1 VYDNNGQL
9 ISVELDS
16 WYRLPAE
23 ERLLGGELQS
33 SPSESR
39 PHTAQHNIG
48 VGVDMKPTAKPLKQ
62 LLMGRRKF
70 LSGAAALGV
79 GAGLSAPAI
88 ASRVAAEEIAEIA
101 WRDRDLPFIGTEET
115 YSTDELIA
123 KIAFNDDHAEFLK
136 SLGLSDLGSSRIS
149 AMDDAGLNV
158 QILSVH
164 TPGVQNIPGREGI
177 DFAYRLNKTIANG
190 PMVTY
195 PGRFQA
201 FATLPLQDPAASAD
215 ELERAVREDGFVGAM
230 TNGHIGNK
238 FLDHPDFEPVLA
250 RAEALGVPI
259 YLHPGFPPK
268 EVFDIY
274 YRITRP
280 GYNEDNQDY
289 IFSGSGY
296 GWHQEVLTQALRMIM
311 TGSFDRFPKLKIII
325 GHMGE
330 GLPFYFERILEDLGE
345 VTERSLEKPIGQ
357 YFTDNFWF
365 TTSAFPR
372 SDLLHLLLKHVNV
385 DRVMFATDYPFADMK
400 QQTDWFRAV
409 HLPREAKEKIA
420 FRNAEK
426 LFGIKVVRHKGP
438 RPRPR

>member
-1 VYDNNGQL
+1 MER
-9 ISVELDS
+9 IEKPRKSV
-16 WYRLPAE
+16 A
-23 ERLLGGELQS
+23 
-33 SPSESR
+33 
-39 PHTAQHNIG
+39 
-48 VGVDMKPTAKPLKQ
+48 
-62 LLMGRRKF
+62 MGRRSF
-70 LSGAAALGV
+70 LSGAAALSA
-79 GAGLSAPAI
+79 GAALSASPI
-88 ASRVAAEEIAEIA
+88 VSHASAEETAKIA

-123 KIAFNDDHAEFLK
+123 KNALNDDHAEFLK
-136 SLGLSDLGSSRIS
+136 SLGLADLGPSRIA

-158 QILSVH
+158 QILSTH

-190 PMVTY
+190 PMVKY

-201 FATLPLQDPAASAD
+201 FATLPLQDPQASAD
-215 ELERAVREDGFVGAM
+215 ELERAVREDGFVGAL

-238 FLDHPDFEPVLA
+238 FLDHVDFEPVLA

-280 GYNEDNQDY
+280 GYNEEYQDY

-296 GWHQEVLTQALRMIM
+296 GWHQEVLMQALRMIM

-330 GLPFYFERILEDLGE
+330 GFPFYFERILEDLGE
-345 VTERSLEKPIGQ
+345 VTENSLEKPIGQ

-372 SDLLHLLLKHVNV
+372 SDLLHLLLKYISI

-400 QQTDWFRAV
+400 QQIDWFRSV
-409 HLPREAKEKIA
+409 KLPREAKEKIA

-426 LFGIKVVRHKGP
+426 LFGIKVAQRHRRRQQP
-438 RPRPR
+438 

>member
-1 VYDNNGQL
+1 
-9 ISVELDS
+9 
-16 WYRLPAE
+16 
-23 ERLLGGELQS
+23 
-33 SPSESR
+33 
-39 PHTAQHNIG
+39 
-48 VGVDMKPTAKPLKQ
+48 
-62 LLMGRRKF
+62 MGRRSF
-70 LSGAAALGV
+70 LSGAAALG
-79 GAGLSAPAI
+79 LSAPAI
-88 ASRVAAEEIAEIA
+88 ISRAAATETSDIAL
-101 WRDRDLPFIGTEET
+101 RDQDLPFIATEET
-115 YSTDELIA
+115 YTTDELIA
-123 KIAFNDDHAEFLK
+123 LNAINDDHVEYLKETGLAE
-136 SLGLSDLGSSRIS
+136 LGPGRIG
-149 AMDDAGLNV
+149 AMDEAGINV

-164 TPGVQNIPGREGI
+164 TPGVQNVPGREGI

-190 PMVTY
+190 PMVTF

-201 FATLPLQDPAASAD
+201 FATLPLQDPEASAD

-230 TNGHIGNK
+230 TNGHIGKK

-280 GYNEDNQDY
+280 GYNEDYQDY

-296 GWHQEVLTQALRMIM
+296 GWHQEVLMQALRMIM

-330 GLPFYFERILEDLGE
+330 GFPFYFERILEDLGE
-345 VTERSLEKPIGQ
+345 VTERSLEKPIGH

-365 TTSAFPR
+365 TTSAFPQTELL
-372 SDLLHLLLKHVNV
+372 DLLLQFISV
-385 DRVMFATDYPFADMK
+385 DRVMFATDYPFADIK
-400 QQTDWFRAV
+400 AQTDWFRGV
-409 HLPREAKEKIA
+409 DLPREDKEKIA

-426 LFGIKVVRHKGP
+426 LFRMKVPVK
-438 RPRPR
+438 